1 MRRLS
6 WGLGDQILS
15 SATNFVLGLLVA
27 RSFPPGEFGA
37 FSIAYA
43 VYVLAL
49 GGSRALSG
57 EPLVVRFSDRSAAD
71 WRVGVR
77 SAASTAMT
85 VGAIVGAA
93 CVGSGL
99 LLGGPLRISLLVMGP
114 LLPLLLVQ
122 DVWRFGF
129 FAEGRGGRAFL
140 NDAVWAIVLFSA
152 LAFVLTTGRSS
163 VGWLVAAWGGAGA
176 AAGFFG
182 VLQTGIV
189 PSAGRSAWSWL
200 RTQKDLAPRFFAE
213 FALSGATSNLS
224 LIAIGAITE
233 LTQVARLRAG
243 QVALGPLNVLFT
255 GAGVV
260 TVAEGVRRLR
270 RSPSALFRSSVRISI
285 ALGAL
290 ALAWGFMVISLPD
303 RVGATVLG
311 QNWTG
316 ARSVILP
323 LSIGSASVGLAFGPV
338 TGLRSLAAAKRSLR
352 GRSIDATVTTV
363 MVLGGAVVSGATGAA
378 WGLALAGAIR
388 TPMWW
393 WQFARGI
400 READAARAT
409 PLPEGASA

>member
-85 VGAIVGAA
+85 VGAFVGAA

-114 LLPLLLVQ
+114 LLPPLLVQ